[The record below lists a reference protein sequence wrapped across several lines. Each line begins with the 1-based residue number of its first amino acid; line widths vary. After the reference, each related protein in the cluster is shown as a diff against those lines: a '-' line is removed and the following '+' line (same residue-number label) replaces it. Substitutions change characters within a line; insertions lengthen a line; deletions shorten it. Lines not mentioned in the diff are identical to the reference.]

1 MTVNRYD
8 MDYDIIDLEY
18 DIIVNIIGNIMDY
31 DIICFDYDIILPI
44 IVNIIYDII
53 TMILTM
59 ISYIWILATYD
70 VVGHLRCR
78 MS

>member
-1 MTVNRYD
+1 

-44 IVNIIYDII
+44 MVNIIYDII
-53 TMILTM
+53 NMICTM
-59 ISYIWILATYD
+59 IS
-70 VVGHLRCR
+70 
-78 MS
+78 